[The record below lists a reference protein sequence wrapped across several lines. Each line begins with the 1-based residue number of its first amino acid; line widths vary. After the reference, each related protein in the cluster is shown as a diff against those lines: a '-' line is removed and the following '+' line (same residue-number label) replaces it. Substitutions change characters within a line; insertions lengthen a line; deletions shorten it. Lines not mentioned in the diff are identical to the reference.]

1 MHERILPIHLRRRLM
16 NQPTENRFTSLED
29 RLKRIEGYFNDW
41 QDWKF
46 ITRDS
51 SHKIGVAEGLTLSLQ
66 QDVTQVKVDLAHVAR
81 TVDNILAHQI
91 EADGKLDQILQLL
104 QPRGRE

>member
-1 MHERILPIHLRRRLM
+1 M
-16 NQPTENRFTSLED
+16 NEPTEGRFRTIED

-51 SHKIGVAEGLTLSLQ
+51 AHKIGAAEGLAMSLQ
-66 QDVTQVKVDLAHVAR
+66 QDVTQIKVDLGHVAR
-81 TVDNILAHQI
+81 TVDDVLANQL
-91 EADGKLDQILQLL
+91 ETKDKLDQILGLL
-104 QPRGRE
+104 QPKEK

>member
-1 MHERILPIHLRRRLM
+1 M
-16 NQPTENRFTSLED
+16 NQPNEERITSIED

-51 SHKIGVAEGLTLSLQ
+51 AHKIGAAEGLAMSLQ
-66 QDVTQVKVDLAHVAR
+66 QDVTQIKVDLAHVAR
-81 TVDNILAHQI
+81 TVDTVLEHQI
-91 EADGKLDQILQLL
+91 EADDKLDLILKLL
-104 QPRGRE
+104 QPKGE